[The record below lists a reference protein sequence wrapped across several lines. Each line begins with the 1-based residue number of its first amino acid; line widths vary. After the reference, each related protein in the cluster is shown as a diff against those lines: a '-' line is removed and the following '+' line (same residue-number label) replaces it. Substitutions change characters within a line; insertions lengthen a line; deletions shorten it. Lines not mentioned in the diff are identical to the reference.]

1 MIRKASAVLAVAG
14 VVVGVVGLL
23 HPAPV
28 DATSHSAARSFSA
41 PSVLPG
47 DTLEVT
53 VAATG
58 YGGFGQVIETLPDGF
73 GYAGSNLSEAAVSVE
88 GQTISFTL
96 LGDASLTYTVTAPG
110 AEDSYSF
117 SGVLLDA
124 NRVEGPVGGDSTIR
138 VGPDPT
144 PTPVPTATPTP
155 TPVPTATP
163 IPAPTPTLT
172 PTPEPTPSPTPQPT
186 ATPTPEP
193 TPTPTPTPEPP
204 TATPTPTAAPEPTP
218 TSAPRTAAPPPAPEE
233 GPLLWPAALV
243 GIGLFLTLVVLVA
256 YGRRRRR

>member
-47 DTLEVT
+47 GTLEVT
-53 VAATG
+53 IAATG
-58 YGGFGQVIETLPDGF
+58 YGGFGLVIETLPDGF

-96 LGDASLTYTVTAPG
+96 LGDASLTYTVAAPG
-110 AEDSYSF
+110 AEGSYSF

-124 NRVEGPVGGDSTIR
+124 NRVEGT
-138 VGPDPT
+138 
-144 PTPVPTATPTP
+144 
-155 TPVPTATP
+155 
-163 IPAPTPTLT
+163 
-172 PTPEPTPSPTPQPT
+172 
-186 ATPTPEP
+186 
-193 TPTPTPTPEPP
+193 
-204 TATPTPTAAPEPTP
+204 
-218 TSAPRTAAPPPAPEE
+218 
-233 GPLLWPAALV
+233 
-243 GIGLFLTLVVLVA
+243 
-256 YGRRRRR
+256 GRRRSHHQGRARSHPNARCLPQRLPPPQCPRQRPSLHRRPR